1 MTKYI
6 LKITLESD
14 AAFGR
19 GDGVA
24 GAIDTEVQHDQ
35 NGFPFLNGRTIK
47 GLLVQE
53 CADILAALSK
63 NSMWEQCARRLF
75 GAPGSSPGD
84 SALMM
89 VGNALLSEDLRLAI
103 KSDIK
108 EKRIRPEEVL
118 DLFTSTRSQTAIDES
133 GVARDSSLRRI
144 RVILRKTPFESEL
157 FFVEQPPTSDLALL
171 AACIKAF
178 RRGGT
183 GITRGL
189 GRLSAEL
196 LDQEQ
201 QPVTDCYFNEFRKA
215 VQL

>member
-14 AAFGR
+14 AVFGR

-53 CADILAALSK
+53 CADILAALPK

-75 GAPGSSPGD
+75 GSPGSSPGD

-89 VGNALLSEDLRLAI
+89 IGNALLPEDLRLAI
-103 KSDIK
+103 RSDIK

-118 DLFTSTRSQTAIDES
+118 DLFTSTRSQTALDES

-144 RVILRKTPFESEL
+144 RVILRKTPFESAL
-157 FFVEQPPTSDLALL
+157 FFVEQPSTSDLALL

-196 LDQEQ
+196 LDQKQ
-201 QPVTDCYFNEFRKA
+201 QPITDCYFDEFRKA
-215 VQL
+215 V